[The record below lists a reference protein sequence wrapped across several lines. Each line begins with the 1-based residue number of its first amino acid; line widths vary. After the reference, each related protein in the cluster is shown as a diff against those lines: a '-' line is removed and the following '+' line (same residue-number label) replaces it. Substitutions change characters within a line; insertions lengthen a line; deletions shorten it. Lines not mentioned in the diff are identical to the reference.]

1 MGNLNRKIKP
11 KPIEFHLDI
20 QLVNQ
25 LSIPLRN
32 KLNSQLSSKFHWR
45 LYSEVKSG
53 VKNQME
59 HGKFE

>member
-1 MGNLNRKIKP
+1 MEKLNRKIKP
-11 KPIEFHLDI
+11 IELNLDI

-25 LSIPLRN
+25 LSILLRN

-45 LYSEVKSG
+45 LYSEIKSG

-59 HGKFE
+59 HGKFK